1 MELSLLLLLFALHS
15 SLAVV
20 AFISSKQ
27 ESKKKIMRS
36 CWNAKNNS
44 ISRIMKWFFLSL
56 DFCEVKGL
64 GLGLELGS
72 DFDTDFCG

>member
-27 ESKKKIMRS
+27 ERKKNYEKLLE
-36 CWNAKNNS
+36 CEKQLNFQNYEVV
-44 ISRIMKWFFLSL
+44 FFVFRLL
-56 DFCEVKGL
+56 
-64 GLGLELGS
+64 
-72 DFDTDFCG
+72 